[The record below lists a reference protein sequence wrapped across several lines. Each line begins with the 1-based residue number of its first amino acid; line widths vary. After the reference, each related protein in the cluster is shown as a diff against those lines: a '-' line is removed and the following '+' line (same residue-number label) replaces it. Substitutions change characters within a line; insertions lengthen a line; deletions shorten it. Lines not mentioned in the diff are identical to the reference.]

1 MKRKS
6 QDIKKELLKL
16 LSNGKAYTYAELER
30 KVNTGYRS
38 IVSNCM
44 ELHSFNAVKITKMK
58 KHEANGRP
66 YFIVEITAQG
76 NSFLKNLTQTI
87 I

>member
-6 QDIKKELLKL
+6 QEIKGQILRILSSGKL
-16 LSNGKAYTYAELER
+16 YSYAELER

-38 IVSNCM
+38 IVSNCK
-44 ELHSFNAVKITKMK
+44 ELKSFNAVKITKLD

-66 YFIVEITAQG
+66 YFQVEITKQG
-76 NSFLKNLTQTI
+76 IDFLRNL
-87 I
+87 

>member
-6 QDIKKELLKL
+6 QEIKKQILKI
-16 LSNGKAYTYAELER
+16 LSEGKSHTYAELER

-38 IVSNCM
+38 IVSNCE
-44 ELHSFNAVKITKMK
+44 ELKGFNAVKITRFN

-66 YFIVEITAQG
+66 YFQVEITTQG
-76 NSFLKNLTQTI
+76 RDFLKNL
-87 I
+87 